1 MGFSDHFDGI
11 TAAPLAFA
19 LGARIF
25 ERHFTMNKNLPGPDH
40 RASSDPEEFRNYI
53 NALKQSVLA
62 IGSGVKTPQDEEKD
76 MMGISRKS
84 LHYARDIEKNSM
96 ISQEDFVM
104 LRPGNGLLYHD
115 GEKAL
120 GKRLTRSVL
129 AGQQVQTS
137 DFS

>member
-1 MGFSDHFDGI
+1 
-11 TAAPLAFA
+11 
-19 LGARIF
+19 
-25 ERHFTMNKNLPGPDH
+25 MNKNLPGPDH

-76 MMGISRKS
+76 MMGISRSTS
-84 LHYARDIEKNSM
+84 LRRDIEKNSM